1 MPNFDQ
7 GGRSKK
13 KKKNPIK
20 LVNNLIKKTLVQFP
34 YCEMTLQHTD
44 KHENS

>member
-20 LVNNLIKKTLVQFP
+20 LVNNLIKMHMYKTGKTEGILG
-34 YCEMTLQHTD
+34 HA
-44 KHENS
+44 